1 MNKKRLSV
9 VMAGAMLA
17 TSVAP
22 VLAAETTGTEIAFN
36 QKEAFANQ
44 ILNKLAEKKISNYAI
59 FKIAD
64 NNFVSDA
71 IQKELAKNDK
81 TGEFSSKYGVKIT
94 GKDGNVKL
102 DTTYRV
108 DESDDLKTA
117 LESLAAGDKIEV
129 YERETV
135 DFKGQLLPGYVEI
148 KASTPATKYVQ
159 SDLVNASNSATKAEL
174 KIDLSSIQFD
184 KSNVE
189 NLLVKKEVAEDGA
202 DAKATLT
209 VETQKLID
217 PLGKDEEANHKKVT
231 VAVDSTKLDGRLPLD
246 EKGNLLDLASKTD
259 AQKFD
264 KFEELRTW
272 TVAEEKADK
281 KGEKVIET
289 YTIGEEPED
298 TTKETVKVSD
308 LYDGIALTAKGTE
321 LAAEINN
328 AKEDLKNYG
337 DSSNEAE
344 LVRLFNPNND
354 YDATNAAK
362 TGIYKFQ
369 IAYYKTATQS
379 KKDKT
384 ANNVNNAIK
393 VINVVSTDVDELKG
407 LFNLL
412 NSERGFKVGIV
423 AGQNRYETAVN
434 VAKQQNITAATF
446 SKNIVLVN
454 GMSLVDGLAAAPLAS
469 KNNAPLLLTEEG
481 RLATSTKEYIESLID
496 GLSTAEKRKVTVNLV
511 GGTAVLNSSLVDEIE
526 DMGLTVKRIGG
537 ANREATSVAVAKEL
551 GTVANGVFV
560 VGGNGEADAMS
571 ISAVAADTNTSNG
584 TIEVAPII
592 VSKVG
597 GLSTDALNF
606 LRDKNVNDI
615 TIVGGEK
622 VVSKEEEETIN
633 KALPGVKA
641 MRIAGANRIETNN
654 AIIKEFYSTNK
665 AQGVVVV
672 KDGIASKNELVD
684 ALSAANYAA
693 SLKAPIVLAS
703 TTVTDAQKSTLLNVK
718 HGSTFNKLV
727 QVGMGAERT
736 VLESLAKLLN
746 IKNN

>member
-71 IQKELAKNDK
+71 IQKELVKNDK

-159 SDLVNASNSATKAEL
+159 NDLVNASNSTTKAEL

-184 KSNVE
+184 GSNVE
-189 NLLVKKEVAEDGA
+189 NLLVEKEVAEDGA

-321 LAAEINN
+321 FAAEINN

-337 DSSNEAE
+337 DDTKEAP
-344 LVRLFNPNND
+344 LVRLFNPSNN

-362 TGIYKFQ
+362 TGVYKFQ
-369 IAYYKTATQS
+369 IAYYKTSKQS
-379 KKDKT
+379 FDDK
-384 ANNVNNAIK
+384 NNIDNAIK
-393 VINVVSTDVDELKG
+393 VVNVVSTDIDELKG

-412 NSERGFKVGIV
+412 SSETGFKVGIV

-454 GMSLVDGLAAAPLAS
+454 GMSLVDGLAAAPLAA

-481 RLATSTKEYIESLID
+481 KLATSTKEYIESLID
-496 GLSTAEKRKVTVNLV
+496 GLSTADKRKVTVNLV